1 MLTILQDCDLKS
13 GNRLEVASAEGAMV
27 TAPSRATCT
36 LAAALIEQGYPATLP
51 VRVVRA
57 NPWLWGPP
65 YYVSGVT
72 LRTVA
77 EIDFFAEDAGETVR
91 EAAAPRASRG
101 SDSAVR

>member
-1 MLTILQDCDLKS
+1 
-13 GNRLEVASAEGAMV
+13 MV
-27 TAPSRATCT
+27 TATSRASCK

-72 LRTVA
+72 LKTVA
-77 EIDFFAEDAGETVR
+77 EIDFFAEDGA
-91 EAAAPRASRG
+91 EAAADVETPRIRRG